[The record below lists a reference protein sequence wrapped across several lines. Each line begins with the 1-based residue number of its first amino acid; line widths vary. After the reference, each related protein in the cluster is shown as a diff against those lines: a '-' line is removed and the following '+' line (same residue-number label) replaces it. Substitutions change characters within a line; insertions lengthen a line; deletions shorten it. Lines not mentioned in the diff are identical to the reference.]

1 MTLTF
6 GRVGNAVSRQLGNV
20 PIPFLIRH
28 SKFLYQNQLQDL
40 HRLGEQQDLQTL
52 SRPTSRATIGPGTT
66 TASLETNLPP
76 QQTIPGTHQ
85 VAESP
90 TTDRAEEREPSFA
103 GRRREGSFSNST
115 SGSNVN
121 QAQDTSLKA
130 QASPSLST
138 SISTFPSYG
147 RPASMSSSASTIRPV
162 QPSSPSP
169 STRNAGSSQQAL
181 FESNMYNSGIL
192 SNRGQ
197 TQPRSTRGSQL
208 IGTTF
213 DRRHNSYTTNLP
225 TSPRD
230 EAAQADRSV
239 HEPAHPFHHATIS
252 ASSHSSSPAGHG
264 SRLSPSGR
272 TTDAPNPSTFQD
284 YDRSSTVSSVS
295 TPYSQ
300 SNSASQIFEETSFF
314 NQLSSNDS
322 LSRGQHQQQLRAD
335 QLNRGGEYQSSSLFG
350 QNQGRYGL
358 GFSGNNP
365 TSSLNYHQSEHDN
378 RDDDDDDTD
387 GDHTDRDDDGSSQDE
402 SGPLREQIKQLQL
415 EDVLAFLPVGGTSA
429 SGMLQRPADDGYQ
442 RRTASGDKMPFQLD
456 DELANLGTKSLE
468 EILGHDGGDEDD
480 GDRVKGIRFKDSMA
494 PSRMRGL
501 GREGDSPTKIRI
513 SPERSGPNSQKS
525 SAHNSV
531 GSSFSDLSDS
541 SVTQSAMEDA
551 YLSGYNNS
559 KITDIAKSTGG
570 QATPTTGRQVTH
582 SKTTTENTK
591 QPFRLPSTRLSLHQ
605 TMNNNNTPFTFHSHF
620 DSLSLQNQLPPSA
633 SIFQGSSQYGTGA
646 ESGGGGGGSRKRKS
660 SYEDIS
666 PLVMKT
672 RSGIGLE
679 EEIVYDRTMT
689 MMMAGQRRLLEEQR
703 QREHQLALQQQQTLH
718 QLQQQQQQQQHHLHL
733 QQQQQQSASPQKG
746 SSADALRRLFMVGKN
761 QSQEQQPQAQPQT
774 QPEAPSFSNC
784 AGEINGCE
792 VNRIP
797 GMRDR
802 YQAMIRPCTFCGRPE
817 CQFCAVNCATCEEM
831 SCRACSVP
839 R

>member
-1 MTLTF
+1 MDRSDGKDIVADHWKNKTNASRLTF
-6 GRVGNAVSRQLGNV
+6 TVLASNRTYRHYLDQQVVLQSDQEQRRHRSKPICLHSKQFPGHIKSQSRQ
-20 PIPFLIRH
+20 
-28 SKFLYQNQLQDL
+28 
-40 HRLGEQQDLQTL
+40 
-52 SRPTSRATIGPGTT
+52 
-66 TASLETNLPP
+66 
-76 QQTIPGTHQ
+76 QQTEQRKENP
-85 VAESP
+85 AL
-90 TTDRAEEREPSFA
+90 
-103 GRRREGSFSNST
+103 REGGEKEAF
-115 SGSNVN
+115 
-121 QAQDTSLKA
+121 
-130 QASPSLST
+130 
-138 SISTFPSYG
+138 
-147 RPASMSSSASTIRPV
+147 
-162 QPSSPSP
+162 
-169 STRNAGSSQQAL
+169 
-181 FESNMYNSGIL
+181 
-192 SNRGQ
+192 Q
-197 TQPRSTRGSQL
+197 TAPRAPM
-208 IGTTF
+208 
-213 DRRHNSYTTNLP
+213 RHNSYTTTLP

-230 EAAQADRSV
+230 VAAQADRSV

-272 TTDAPNPSTFQD
+272 ATDAPNPSTFQD

-322 LSRGQHQQQLRAD
+322 LSRGQIQQQLRAD
-335 QLNRGGEYQSSSLFG
+335 QLNREGEYQSSSLFG

-559 KITDIAKSTGG
+559 K
-570 QATPTTGRQVTH
+570 
-582 SKTTTENTK
+582 
-591 QPFRLPSTRLSLHQ
+591 
-605 TMNNNNTPFTFHSHF
+605 M
-620 DSLSLQNQLPPSA
+620 
-633 SIFQGSSQYGTGA
+633 
-646 ESGGGGGGSRKRKS
+646 
-660 SYEDIS
+660 
-666 PLVMKT
+666 
-672 RSGIGLE
+672 
-679 EEIVYDRTMT
+679 
-689 MMMAGQRRLLEEQR
+689 
-703 QREHQLALQQQQTLH
+703 
-718 QLQQQQQQQQHHLHL
+718 
-733 QQQQQQSASPQKG
+733 
-746 SSADALRRLFMVGKN
+746 
-761 QSQEQQPQAQPQT
+761 
-774 QPEAPSFSNC
+774 
-784 AGEINGCE
+784 
-792 VNRIP
+792 
-797 GMRDR
+797 
-802 YQAMIRPCTFCGRPE
+802 
-817 CQFCAVNCATCEEM
+817 
-831 SCRACSVP
+831 
-839 R
+839 

>member
-1 MTLTF
+1 MDSLEEPIHVIIRLPYPRPEGFVDSQPVQWTEAMERTLWQII
-6 GRVGNAVSRQLGNV
+6 GRTKPMLVDWNAVSRQLGNV

-90 TTDRAEEREPSFA
+90 TTDRVEEREPSFA

-335 QLNRGGEYQSSSLFG
+335 QLNREGEYQSSSLFG

-378 RDDDDDDTD
+378 RDDDDGDTD
-387 GDHTDRDDDGSSQDE
+387 GDHTDRDDDGSNQDE
-402 SGPLREQIKQLQL
+402 SGPLREQIKQLHCL
-415 EDVLAFLPVGGTSA
+415 
-429 SGMLQRPADDGYQ
+429 
-442 RRTASGDKMPFQLD
+442 GD
-456 DELANLGTKSLE
+456 A
-468 EILGHDGGDEDD
+468 
-480 GDRVKGIRFKDSMA
+480 
-494 PSRMRGL
+494 
-501 GREGDSPTKIRI
+501 
-513 SPERSGPNSQKS
+513 
-525 SAHNSV
+525 
-531 GSSFSDLSDS
+531 
-541 SVTQSAMEDA
+541 
-551 YLSGYNNS
+551 
-559 KITDIAKSTGG
+559 
-570 QATPTTGRQVTH
+570 
-582 SKTTTENTK
+582 
-591 QPFRLPSTRLSLHQ
+591 
-605 TMNNNNTPFTFHSHF
+605 
-620 DSLSLQNQLPPSA
+620 
-633 SIFQGSSQYGTGA
+633 A
-646 ESGGGGGGSRKRKS
+646 E
-660 SYEDIS
+660 
-666 PLVMKT
+666 
-672 RSGIGLE
+672 
-679 EEIVYDRTMT
+679 
-689 MMMAGQRRLLEEQR
+689 AG
-703 QREHQLALQQQQTLH
+703 
-718 QLQQQQQQQQHHLHL
+718 
-733 QQQQQQSASPQKG
+733 
-746 SSADALRRLFMVGKN
+746 
-761 QSQEQQPQAQPQT
+761 
-774 QPEAPSFSNC
+774 
-784 AGEINGCE
+784 
-792 VNRIP
+792 
-797 GMRDR
+797 
-802 YQAMIRPCTFCGRPE
+802 
-817 CQFCAVNCATCEEM
+817 
-831 SCRACSVP
+831 
-839 R
+839 

>member
-1 MTLTF
+1 M
-6 GRVGNAVSRQLGNV
+6 SRQLGNV

-66 TASLETNLPP
+66 TASLETNLPL

-90 TTDRAEEREPSFA
+90 TTDRVEEREPSFA
-103 GRRREGSFSNST
+103 GRRREGSFSGQTNSA
-115 SGSNVN
+115 SSSNVH
-121 QAQDTSLKA
+121 QAQDASLKA

-138 SISTFPSYG
+138 SISTFPSYA

-169 STRNAGSSQQAL
+169 SIRNSGSSQQTP

-197 TQPRSTRGSQL
+197 AQPRSTRGSQL

-213 DRRHNSYTTNLP
+213 DRRPNSYTTNLP
-225 TSPRD
+225 TSPHD
-230 EAAQADRSV
+230 EGAQDRRV
-239 HEPAHPFHHATIS
+239 HEPAHPFHQATIS
-252 ASSHSSSPAGHG
+252 ASSHSSSPAGQG
-264 SRLSPSGR
+264 SRLWPSGR
-272 TTDAPNPSTFQD
+272 TTDAANPSAFQD

-322 LSRGQHQQQLRAD
+322 LSRGQHQQHLRAD
-335 QLNRGGEYQSSSLFG
+335 LLSREGEYQSSSLFG

-358 GFSGNNP
+358 GFIGDNP
-365 TSSLNYHQSEHDN
+365 TSSLSYHQSEHGNN
-378 RDDDDDDTD
+378 RDDDDDTD
-387 GDHTDRDDDGSSQDE
+387 GDHTDKDDDGSSQDE

-415 EDVLAFLPVGGTSA
+415 EDVLAFLPVGGASA

-480 GDRVKGIRFKDSMA
+480 GDRVKGIRFKDTMA
-494 PSRMRGL
+494 PSRLRGL
-501 GREGDSPTKIRI
+501 GREGNIIFFDGCKLLGEGCSFTHRLYLIIVIGDSPTKIRI

-531 GSSFSDLSDS
+531 GSSFSDLSGTCSCYLFYVALRCIDRDFVDALSYFVRIDS

-559 KITDIAKSTGG
+559 K
-570 QATPTTGRQVTH
+570 
-582 SKTTTENTK
+582 
-591 QPFRLPSTRLSLHQ
+591 
-605 TMNNNNTPFTFHSHF
+605 M
-620 DSLSLQNQLPPSA
+620 
-633 SIFQGSSQYGTGA
+633 
-646 ESGGGGGGSRKRKS
+646 
-660 SYEDIS
+660 
-666 PLVMKT
+666 
-672 RSGIGLE
+672 
-679 EEIVYDRTMT
+679 
-689 MMMAGQRRLLEEQR
+689 
-703 QREHQLALQQQQTLH
+703 
-718 QLQQQQQQQQHHLHL
+718 
-733 QQQQQQSASPQKG
+733 
-746 SSADALRRLFMVGKN
+746 
-761 QSQEQQPQAQPQT
+761 
-774 QPEAPSFSNC
+774 
-784 AGEINGCE
+784 
-792 VNRIP
+792 
-797 GMRDR
+797 
-802 YQAMIRPCTFCGRPE
+802 
-817 CQFCAVNCATCEEM
+817 
-831 SCRACSVP
+831 
-839 R
+839 